1 MNYLMV
7 QHTKCKTAP
16 SLFFACFLALLVAS
30 HTADTWLESF
40 FTVSHALVA
49 SSLVEIAQERS
60 CTTRG
65 ISLANETIVATQ
77 C

>member
-1 MNYLMV
+1 MNYLMI
-7 QHTKCKTAP
+7 QHTKCKPISCNRLASSP
-16 SLFFACFLALLVAS
+16 SWSPPVR
-30 HTADTWLESF
+30 TADTWLESF